1 MRPLRV
7 LASIG
12 VALPLVAAVL
22 AQAPS
27 PKPSAFAKATADR
40 QVGDWPSYGGTNW
53 SQKYSALDQV
63 TRSNFN
69 DLKVAWTW
77 ASPDLDL
84 IRKIA
89 DNPEE
94 PYTANGMKATPLVV
108 KGVMYVSTG
117 LGQIAAIE
125 PATGTT
131 RWLYN
136 PEAYAQGAQADTVG
150 WLTRGVA
157 YWTDGKD
164 DERILMGTLDGYLL
178 ALNARTGRPIAT
190 FGDSGKTDLTTTIPR
205 ARRGSLHQFDG
216 ERHYLSVDSP
226 PVVVRDTVIVGSSM
240 SDRPPVREWVPGDVQ
255 AFDVRT
261 GKLKWTFHVIPR
273 DGEFGVDTWQDGA
286 HRYTGNANVWSM
298 MSGDDELGMV
308 YLPTTTPNSDYYGG
322 HRKGDGL
329 FAESIVA
336 VNVETGQRVWHFQAV
351 HHGVWDYDL
360 PAAPTLL
367 DITVDGRRI
376 KALAQVSKQAFTYV
390 FDRVTGRPVWPIEE
404 RAVPPSD
411 IPGEQLSKTQPFPTR
426 PPAFDQQGIADRDL
440 IDFTPALRAEAR
452 AILSQYR
459 YGPIFTPPSLYVEGG
474 TRGTIFVPGINGGAL
489 WSGSGADPET
499 GFLYVPSKTQPV
511 MMTLTP
517 LPGDRQAWP
526 SASPIEGTPLPY
538 VPNGKIGP
546 PSVHPAKPAPPTGP
560 QGLPLIKPP
569 YSRLTAYNLNTG
581 TIAWQVPTGAG
592 QDGIRNH
599 PALAGVNLP
608 DLGGQGG
615 LGGPLVTKTLVIYG
629 LLSSSGRADRG
640 GRLVAYDKAT
650 GALLGSVM
658 LPGAPLGTPMTYA
671 VNGKQF
677 VALTLLGGQLVA
689 LALP

>member
-1 MRPLRV
+1 MRSLPILV
-7 LASIG
+7 SIAAAAS
-12 VALPLVAAVL
+12 LVAAVFT
-22 AQAPS
+22 PT
-27 PKPSAFAKATADR
+27 FAKATVGKQASSSRQAD
-40 QVGDWPSYGGTNW
+40 GDWPSYGGTNW
-53 SQKYSALDQV
+53 SQKYSALDQIG
-63 TRSNFN
+63 RSNFN
-69 DLKVAWTW
+69 ALKVAWTW
-77 ASPDLDL
+77 SSPDHEL
-84 IRKIA
+84 IKKIS
-89 DNPEE
+89 DNVEE

-117 LGQIAAIE
+117 LGQIAAIA
-125 PATGTT
+125 PATGETL
-131 RWLYN
+131 WLYN

-157 YWTDGKD
+157 YWSDGKD
-164 DERILMGTLDGYLL
+164 DERILMGTLDGYLI
-178 ALNARTGRPIAT
+178 ALNAKTGRPIAT
-190 FGDSGKTDLTTTIPR
+190 FGESGKADLTTANPR
-205 ARRGSLHQFDG
+205 AKRGVLHQFDG

-273 DGEFGVDTWQDGA
+273 DGEFGVETWKDGA

-308 YLPTTTPNSDYYGG
+308 YLPTTTPNSDYFGG

-336 VNVETGQRVWHFQAV
+336 VHVETGQRAWHFQAV
-351 HHGVWDYDL
+351 HHGVWDYDF

-367 DITVDGRRI
+367 DVTVDGRRI

-390 FDRVTGRPVWPIEE
+390 FDRVTGKPIWPIEE
-404 RAVPPSD
+404 RAVAASD
-411 IPGEQLSKTQPFPTR
+411 VPGEELSQTQPFPTK
-426 PPAFDQQGIADRDL
+426 PPAFDRQGIAEDDL
-440 IDFTPALRAEAR
+440 IDFTPALRAEAKE
-452 AILSQYR
+452 ILSHYR
-459 YGPIFTPPSLYVEGG
+459 AGPLFTPPSLFKEGG
-474 TRGTIFVPGINGGAL
+474 TRGTIFLPGINGGAL

-499 GFLYVPSKTQPV
+499 GFLFVPSKTQPV

-517 LPGDRQAWP
+517 LPGDRKTWP
-526 SASPIEGTPLPY
+526 SVVPIEGTPLPY

-546 PSVHPAKPAPPTGP
+546 PSVHPSKPAPPTGP
-560 QGLPLIKPP
+560 QGLPLVKPP
-569 YSRLTAYNLNTG
+569 YSRMTAYNLNTG

-599 PALAGVNLP
+599 PALAGLKLP

-650 GALLGSVM
+650 GAMLGSVT

-671 VNGKQF
+671 VKGKQF
-677 VALTLLGGQLVA
+677 VALTLLGGQMVS